1 MEFFF
6 ALVFSFFFYDICIR
20 KDTGKNTNIEIY
32 AAQAA
37 KIFLYNH
44 RVHKKDTD
52 GCLNLQNKQKY
63 LFSMNSQLTE
73 KWNKCLEIIRDNVSE
88 NTFDKLFAD
97 IKAIRYEDSTLTIQV
112 KSNYVCEHLEENYIS
127 LLRLALFKV
136 MGYGTKLMYSILTDK
151 ENDLTIEVSA
161 DSYSGSKGTRTGNS
175 GNSSPKATQEAI
187 QELDSMLINR
197 YTFDNFVE
205 GASNRLSRSV
215 AVSVANTP
223 GKAFNPL
230 FIYGSSGVGKTHLIN
245 AIGCKIKE
253 LHPELRVL
261 YVSAHLFQVQFT
273 DSILQKKFNDF
284 MRFYQSIDVLIIDDI
299 QEFAGLE
306 KTQNAFFQIFNHL
319 HLNGKQLIMTSD
331 RTPAQLQGMEERLI
345 TRFKWGMT
353 AEIKKPDLELRKNI
367 LRSKIRRDGLK
378 FPEEVITYIAEHV
391 NASIR
396 DLEGIIVSIMAHS
409 TINNADIDIPLAR
422 KITGD
427 VTGYEKH
434 SITIDDIISKVS
446 SYYGVEVE
454 SINTRSRKREVV
466 LVRQVAMFLSKK
478 YLDMSTAKI
487 GKYIGNRDHAT
498 VVHACKTITNLAETD
513 KQFRNELNEI
523 DLSLQSA

>member
-1 MEFFF
+1 
-6 ALVFSFFFYDICIR
+6 
-20 KDTGKNTNIEIY
+20 
-32 AAQAA
+32 
-37 KIFLYNH
+37 
-44 RVHKKDTD
+44 
-52 GCLNLQNKQKY
+52 
-63 LFSMNSQLTE
+63 MNSHLTQ

-88 NTFDKLFAD
+88 ATFTTWFAD
-97 IKAIRYEDSTLTIQV
+97 IKAIKYEDATLTIQV
-112 KSNYVCEHLEENYIS
+112 KSNYVCEHLEENYVN
-127 LLRLALFKV
+127 LLRSTLFKV
-136 MGYGTKLMYSILTDK
+136 MGNGTKLMYSILTDK
-151 ENDLTIEVSA
+151 ESNLSVEVGA
-161 DSYSGSKGTRTGNS
+161 DINPAGKETRNANS
-175 GNSSPKATQEAI
+175 GNSAPRTMQEPV

-197 YTFDNFVE
+197 YTFENFVE
-205 GASNRLSRSV
+205 GVSNRLSRSV
-215 AVSVANTP
+215 AESVAHTP
-223 GKAFNPL
+223 GRAFNPL
-230 FIYGSSGVGKTHLIN
+230 FIHGSSGVGKTHLIN

-253 LHPELRVL
+253 LHPTLRVL

-284 MRFYQSIDVLIIDDI
+284 MRFYQSIDILIIDDI

-306 KTQNAFFQIFNHL
+306 KTQHAFFHIFNHL

-353 AEIKKPDLELRKNI
+353 AEIEKPDLELRKNI

-378 FPEEVITYIAEHV
+378 FPEEVISFIAEHV

-409 TINNADIDIPLAR
+409 TINNADIDINLAR
-422 KITGD
+422 KIVGNFSD
-427 VTGYEKH
+427 YEKH
-434 SITIDDIISKVS
+434 TITIDEIIKKVS

-454 SINTRSRKREVV
+454 SLNTRSRKREVV
-466 LVRQVAMFLSKK
+466 LVRQVAMYLSKK
-478 YLDMSTAKI
+478 HLDMSTSKI
-487 GKYIGNRDHAT
+487 GQYIGNRDHAT
-498 VVHACKTITNLAETD
+498 VLHACKTIANLAETD